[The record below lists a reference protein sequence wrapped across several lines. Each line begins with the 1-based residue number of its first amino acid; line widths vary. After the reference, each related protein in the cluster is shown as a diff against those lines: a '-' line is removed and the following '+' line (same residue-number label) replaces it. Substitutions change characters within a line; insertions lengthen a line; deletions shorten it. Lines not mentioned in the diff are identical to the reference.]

1 MLVVPSGQV
10 KVVNNKELQMS
21 NRWGVVAKRWAT
33 AVLVAGLGL
42 AGSASA
48 TLISRGAD
56 LVYDD
61 VLNITWTRNANLPGS
76 SGLTFSDANA
86 WVANLVFAGFDDWR
100 LPTISLTTPTTIA
113 PSCAFVNAAAC
124 AAIGNELGYMFY
136 QNLAG
141 LLGNDK
147 TGTQTA
153 VGGEL
158 LTGIQSRYWSGTE
171 RNAGSAAWGVNFGNG
186 DQFVGDER
194 EQGFVWAVRSG
205 DVRAAVP
212 EPQTVAL
219 LLAGLGLLG
228 WQTKRR

>member
-1 MLVVPSGQV
+1 MRNQRRVT
-10 KVVNNKELQMS
+10 
-21 NRWGVVAKRWAT
+21 AKHWAT

-76 SGLTFSDANA
+76 SPLDWAQANTWA
-86 WVANLVFAGFDDWR
+86 ANLVFAGFDDWR
-100 LPTISLTTPTTIA
+100 LPTINSTTPT
-113 PSCAFVNAAAC
+113 AAETNCGAVSAATC
-124 AAIGNELGYMFY
+124 AASGNELGYMFY

-141 LLGNDK
+141 VFSDNK

-153 VGGEL
+153 VGGEV
-158 LTGIQSRYWSGTE
+158 LTGIQSVYWSGTE
-171 RNAGSAAWGVNFGNG
+171 YLPVGNAWRFSFVSGSQDDLFQGVSLSA
-186 DQFVGDER
+186 
-194 EQGFVWAVRSG
+194 WAVRSG
-205 DVRAAVP
+205 DVTAAVP

-228 WQTKRR
+228 WRTRRR